1 MDEQEIVTHIIEIET
16 VIEHQQKAID
26 DLSEMVIKQG
36 KMIDVL
42 QKQNRLLQNMLN
54 QDTVKP
60 LSEETPPPHY

>member
-1 MDEQEIVTHIIEIET
+1 MNEEEIVTHIIEIET

-36 KMIDVL
+36 KLIDVL

>member
-1 MDEQEIVTHIIEIET
+1 MNEEEIVTHIIEIET

-54 QDTVKP
+54 QDIVKP

>member
-1 MDEQEIVTHIIEIET
+1 MNEEEIVTHIIEIET

>member
-1 MDEQEIVTHIIEIET
+1 MPENIDDRFVNVEMAIDNLARE
-16 VIEHQQKAID
+16 ID

-36 KMIDVL
+36 KMIDFL
-42 QKQNRLLQNMLN
+42 LEQNKYMRKLVE

>member
-16 VIEHQQKAID
+16 AIEHQQKAID

>member
-1 MDEQEIVTHIIEIET
+1 MDEEEIVTHIIEIET

-36 KMIDVL
+36 KLIDVL

-54 QDTVKP
+54 QDIVKP

>member
-1 MDEQEIVTHIIEIET
+1 MNEQEIVTHIIEIET

-54 QDTVKP
+54 QDIVKP

>member
-1 MDEQEIVTHIIEIET
+1 MPENIDDRFVNVEMAIDNLARE
-16 VIEHQQKAID
+16 ID

-36 KMIDVL
+36 KMIDFL
-42 QKQNRLLQNMLN
+42 LEQNKYMRRLVE

>member
-54 QDTVKP
+54 QDIVKP

>member
-1 MDEQEIVTHIIEIET
+1 MPENIDDRFVNVEMALDNLARE
-16 VIEHQQKAID
+16 ID

-36 KMIDVL
+36 KMIDFL
-42 QKQNRLLQNMLN
+42 LEQNKYMRKLVE